1 MAEQNRAVQPGGSG
15 AVTGRVTQREPD
27 AIVASIDRTRQDLAV
42 TVDALAE
49 RFSPAY
55 NARKLRERA
64 AGQFARPQVR
74 LGAAAAGLAVA
85 AVVIWRVWGRRRG

>member
-1 MAEQNRAVQPGGSG
+1 MAEQNRAVQPRDSG

-27 AIVASIDRTRQDLAV
+27 AIVADIDRTRQDLAV

-49 RFSPAY
+49 RLSPAY

-74 LGAAAAGLAVA
+74 LGAAAAGLVVT
-85 AVVIWRVWGRRRG
+85 AVVIWRVWARRRG